1 MDNSKGRRKRKTK
14 KKNKLKRFILL
25 LFFILIFIIGFG
37 AMYIYNILGNINNE
51 NLSKSDADLGISSNF
66 HGEKGITN
74 ILLLGVD
81 SRSDDYT
88 GRSDAMIILTID
100 RVHDKLKL
108 TSLMRD
114 SYVDIEGHGSDKL
127 THAYA
132 FGGASLAVKTVNQ
145 NFNLDIKDYV
155 VVDFAGLADMI
166 DAIGGITLTITDEE
180 LPSLNNSIKEQSRLR
195 GVEPKYIN
203 SPGTYEVNGI
213 QGVAYARIRKATGG
227 DFKRTER
234 QRIVLEAMFQK
245 VKNAGV
251 FKFPSLVT
259 RLLPHVRTSLS
270 SNSILKLGTSAL
282 LSDIGNIEQQRF
294 PLDNYS
300 WGGYIGSGWYL
311 QFNKA
316 ITQEQIYNYIY
327 KDISPE

>member
-1 MDNSKGRRKRKTK
+1 MDNSNRRRKGKIK

-25 LFFILIFIIGFG
+25 LFFIIVFFIGFG
-37 AMYIYNILGNINNE
+37 LIYTYKILGDINTE
-51 NLSKSDADLGISSNF
+51 ELSKTNEDLGINSDF

-74 ILLLGVD
+74 ILLLGID

-100 RVHDKLKL
+100 RIHDKLKL

-132 FGGASLAVKTVNQ
+132 FGGAPLAVKTVNQ

-155 VVDFAGLADMI
+155 VVDFAGLEDMI
-166 DAIGGITLTITDEE
+166 DAIGGITLTITEEE

-234 QRIVLEAMFQK
+234 QRIVLEAMFKK
-245 VKNAGV
+245 VKSSGV
-251 FKFPSLVT
+251 FKLPSLVSN
-259 RLLPHVRTSLS
+259 LLPHVRTSLS
-270 SNSILKLGTSAL
+270 TNSILKLGSSAL

-294 PLDNYS
+294 PLDAYS